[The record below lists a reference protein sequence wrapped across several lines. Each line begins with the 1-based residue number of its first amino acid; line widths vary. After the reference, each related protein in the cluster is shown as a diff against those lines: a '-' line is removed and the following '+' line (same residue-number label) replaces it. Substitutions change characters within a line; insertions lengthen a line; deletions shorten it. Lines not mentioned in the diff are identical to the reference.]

1 MGVGSWLKS
10 MFKTEKEQIN
20 DTSIE
25 PIPILRVETPEKIV
39 ETKIKP
45 VKIPTIM
52 DIGQRLGL
60 IFHDITDLK
69 REMVSKSWFKTEYED
84 SSPEIIDKLEKIES
98 KLSVIQESLVKS
110 TALSKEITKPSI
122 VKLSYP
128 KPLNVQ
134 DKILNVI
141 QKKKKIR
148 YKDIATEIPVS
159 DPTLCKYLKKLLT
172 MNMITKRRVGKAVFY
187 EPI

>member
-10 MFKTEKEQIN
+10 MFKTEKRQIN

-25 PIPILRVETPEKIV
+25 PIPILRMETPEKIV

-52 DIGQRLGL
+52 DIGERLGL
-60 IFHDITDLK
+60 ISHDLTDLK

-98 KLSVIQESLVKS
+98 KLSVIQESLVKP
-110 TALSKEITKPSI
+110 TVLTKAITKPSI

-128 KPLNVQ
+128 ETLNIQ
-134 DKILNVI
+134 DKILDMI
-141 QKKKKIR
+141 QKEKKIR
-148 YKDIATEIPVS
+148 YKDIATELPVS

-172 MNMITKRRVGKAVFY
+172 MNRITKRRVGKAVYY
-187 EPI
+187 EPV

>member
-20 DTSIE
+20 DISFK
-25 PIPILRVETPEKIV
+25 PIPILRMETPEKII

-52 DIGQRLGL
+52 DIGERLGL
-60 IFHDITDLK
+60 ISHDLTDLK

-98 KLSVIQESLVKS
+98 KLNVLQESLVKFNVL
-110 TALSKEITKPSI
+110 TKEITKTPST
-122 VKLSYP
+122 KLSYP
-128 KPLNVQ
+128 ETLNIH
-134 DKILNVI
+134 DKILDII
-141 QKKKKIR
+141 QKEKKIR
-148 YKDIATEIPVS
+148 YKDIAARLPVT
-159 DPTLCKYLKKLLT
+159 DPTLCKYLKKLLI
-172 MNMITKRRVGKAVFY
+172 MNKITKRRVGKAVYY